1 MSDGQD
7 LDVFIKEIYQLRDDL
22 VEMGEVINDDS
33 LLDIDSEGLTDDIF
47 RSSTTPK
54 ILRYKPKSGEIPNG
68 KAAWDCMIAKYQN
81 STRQWSRILKNQ
93 LVSMVMSDGQD
104 LDVFIKEI
112 YQLRDDL
119 VEMGEVINDDSL
131 LCLLYTSPSPRD

>member
-1 MSDGQD
+1 MVMSDGQD

-54 ILRYKPKSGEIPNG
+54 MVTVLR
-68 KAAWDCMIAKYQN
+68 W
-81 STRQWSRILKNQ
+81 
-93 LVSMVMSDGQD
+93 
-104 LDVFIKEI
+104 IK
-112 YQLRDDL
+112 
-119 VEMGEVINDDSL
+119 
-131 LCLLYTSPSPRD
+131 LYTRCVICMLIIWQNTDLRESRRGVNRPW